1 MTQSTHDEVMAWI
14 DSKIAKFK
22 LAQRQ
27 SGDDS
32 EHEWWEISI
41 ASLLANKA
49 TLERHE
55 PIPDKDGLRSLC
67 KFCADGMWAVKAP
80 CPSLLDVT
88 NQIDLVMGASND

>member
-41 ASLLANKA
+41 ASLLANEA
-49 TLERHE
+49 TLERHK
-55 PIPDKDGLRSLC
+55 PQPLMGGSLLPE
-67 KFCADGMWAVKAP
+67 FQCADGCGNFP
-80 CPSLLDVT
+80 CPTYTDIAAPIRS
-88 NQIDLVMGASND
+88 VM